1 MKQTIKYL
9 IYTIYVVL
17 SHYNVP
23 YIEMNIQPAFK
34 EILHIFEEYYKYN
47 QSGGSESRSRIYQYM
62 TINRDNSYDIIQSIM
77 NAYAIDKINRH
88 QTELGDKQMKE
99 INKIFENK
107 NRVQTTGGKKSHKAI
122 LYHNTENDKNIEY
135 IITEILKG
143 NHSKQIKS
151 PEKIVIN
158 NQTEIA
164 GNKEITKLINKLY
177 KLHIKGDTK
186 NAYKLMENIV
196 IELLNIFNRL
206 TLYTSKIEHINKNYV
221 YRYKNLL
228 QETFRLKDE
237 RDDCKHELDKLYHN
251 NNKHKD
257 NLYDEYDILSKII
270 PHDLLI

>member
-1 MKQTIKYL
+1 MIPNTL
-9 IYTIYVVL
+9 V
-17 SHYNVP
+17 
-23 YIEMNIQPAFK
+23 F
-34 EILHIFEEYYKYN
+34 
-47 QSGGSESRSRIYQYM
+47 
-62 TINRDNSYDIIQSIM
+62 
-77 NAYAIDKINRH
+77 
-88 QTELGDKQMKE
+88 LGLA
-99 INKIFENK
+99 
-107 NRVQTTGGKKSHKAI
+107 SHKAS
-122 LYHNTENDKNIEY
+122 
-135 IITEILKG
+135 
-143 NHSKQIKS
+143 HSKQIKS

-206 TLYTSKIEHINKNYV
+206 TLYTSKIENINKNYV